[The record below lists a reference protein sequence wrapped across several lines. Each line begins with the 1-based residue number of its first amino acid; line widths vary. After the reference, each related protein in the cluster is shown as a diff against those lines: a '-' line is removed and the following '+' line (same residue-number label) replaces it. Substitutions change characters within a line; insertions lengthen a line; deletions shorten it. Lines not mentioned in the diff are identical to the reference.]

1 LLTGYAEDVQIV
13 EIEKLVYGGDGLARL
28 DGRVIFVP
36 FVIPGEQASL
46 VELTVP
52 GRKSKQVRVDQLVK
66 PARERV
72 ESACPIFTR
81 CGGCHYQQIPYPL
94 QLTYKVQILRETLA
108 RLGGIDW
115 SEEIE
120 TVSGEPWGYRNRTKL
135 HIRDGLKER
144 HGVSPKARKIGFF
157 EANSHRLVES
167 TNCPINSPGLNR
179 AHKAL
184 AEMVAEYQP
193 PKFITEVEFF
203 SNEVDLLMGIP
214 GGRRASTTKF
224 LKLCADR
231 IPGLSMQSS
240 IDYSVGQHSYQ
251 VAAESFFQ
259 VNRFL
264 IDHLVDL
271 VTADAEGINAL
282 DLYAGVG
289 IFSVPIAERVAH
301 VKAVD
306 SSTRAVRF
314 LQKNAHGAGVEVQT
328 IHLNVEDYVCG
339 TTQKFDFVV
348 ADPPRTGLG
357 PVVTK
362 ALVRMRP
369 GRLKLVSCDPATL
382 ARDLQVL
389 VAGGFKIEKITLVD
403 LFPQTYH
410 IEAVVQLA

>member
-1 LLTGYAEDVQIV
+1 MRIV

-28 DGRVIFVP
+28 DGRVVFVP
-36 FVIPGEQASL
+36 FVMPGEQASL

-72 ESACPIFTR
+72 EPVCPVFAR

-120 TVSGEPWGYRNRTKL
+120 TVSSEPWGYRNRTKL
-135 HIRDGLKER
+135 HIRGDPKER
-144 HGVSPKARKIGFF
+144 HGVSTKVRKIGFF
-157 EANSHRLVES
+157 ESSSHRLVES

-184 AEMVAEYQP
+184 AEMVDECHP
-193 PKFITEVEFF
+193 PEFITEVELF
-203 SNEVDLLMGIP
+203 SNEVDLLMSIP
-214 GGRRASTTKF
+214 GGRRALATKF
-224 LKLCADR
+224 LKLCADL
-231 IPGLSMQSS
+231 IPELSMQSS

-251 VAAESFFQ
+251 VASGSFFQ

-264 IDHLVDL
+264 VDHLVDL
-271 VTADAEGINAL
+271 ITADVEGVNAL

-289 IFSVPIAERVAH
+289 IFSVPIAERFTH

-306 SSTRAVRF
+306 SSTRAVHC
-314 LQKNAHGAGVEVQT
+314 LQTNAQRAGVQVQT
-328 IHLNVEDYVCG
+328 IHLNVEDYMHG

-362 ALVRMRP
+362 ALVRIRP
-369 GRLKLVSCDPATL
+369 AQLKLVSCDPATL

-389 VAGGFKIEKITLVD
+389 IAGGFKIEKITLID

-410 IEAVVQLA
+410 IETVVQLV